1 MKAISVEHAGL
12 SRVERKKQDTR
23 ARILAAAETLMR
35 ANPIDS
41 VTIQDITDA
50 ADVGHGSF
58 YLHFKSKYEVLVP
71 IIHAHAASLDQKL
84 QKVIP
89 AISDPAEVMAISAR
103 YIARMIVADELW
115 KWFLRHSGVPS
126 EEIQKAV
133 GRFSDRDF
141 EEGFH
146 SGRFKVNDR
155 IATRDY
161 AFGGLVNCLMTAF
174 DTQDPLKLIDDGAEL
189 MLRVFGLS
197 PEQANEIAHRQLPK
211 LEEEL

>member
-1 MKAISVEHAGL
+1 MNAISTESPGS
-12 SRVERKKQDTR
+12 SRVERRKQETR
-23 ARILAAAETLMR
+23 EKILAAAETLMR

-71 IIHAHAASLDQKL
+71 IIHAHAAFLDQKL

-89 AISDPAEVMAISAR
+89 TISDPAEVMAISAR
-103 YIARMIVADELW
+103 YMARMIVADELW
-115 KWFLRHSGVPS
+115 RWFLRHPGVPS
-126 EEIQKAV
+126 VEIQKAV

-141 EEGFH
+141 EEGFR

-174 DTQDPLKLIDDGAEL
+174 DTEDPIQLIDDGAEL

-197 PEQANEIAHRQLPK
+197 PEEASQIAHRQLPK
-211 LEEEL
+211 LGEE